1 MADCSLKHAKSSQR
15 LSVVLAVT
23 ATFLSAAAF
32 AQTPMFSVTVLPNL
46 PGGTSSGA
54 YGVNDAGDVVGV
66 VIGSAACPMDDF
78 CAVIWQD
85 GTPAPLGAVAGAIR
99 ISAAGI
105 NNAGQV
111 VGNIV
116 TANGDNQAVI
126 WNNRTPTLLPSPAAQ
141 YTQTFASFVNA
152 AGQVVGYAQSDSSQ
166 VAVMWNGLTP
176 IELGLGANE
185 FGEALGINSSGL
197 IVGEVHNV
205 PVVWHGTQPTKLPI
219 NPGSNGGKALALNNA
234 GIVVGVTTE
243 SGTLYG
249 SRAAA
254 WANGGMT
261 DLGTLN
267 GQSSATA
274 INNRGIIVGKSW
286 ATGAKGPHAV
296 VWSRM
301 AAPVQ
306 DLNDLISAT
315 DSQAL
320 ILQFAYSINDNCSIA
335 VQGLTRQTKTYQAV
349 VLTLN
354 DPSQCVNG
362 GF

>member
-1 MADCSLKHAKSSQR
+1 MKRTTSIRRLAIL
-15 LSVVLAVT
+15 LSVGAPLLT
-23 ATFLSAAAF
+23 AAAY
-32 AQTPMFSVTVLPNL
+32 AQTPMFSVTVLPNV

-54 YGVNDAGDVVGV
+54 YGVNNVGEVVGV
-66 VIGSAACPMDDF
+66 VIGSTTCPMEDF

-85 GTPAPLGAVAGAIR
+85 GTPTILGAVAGAIR
-99 ISAAGI
+99 SSPVGI

-116 TANGDNQAVI
+116 TANGNNQAVI
-126 WNNRTPTLLPSPAAQ
+126 WNNGTPTLLPSPSPQ
-141 YTQTFASFVNA
+141 YTQTFASFVND
-152 AGQVVGYAQSDSSQ
+152 AGQVVGYAENDSSQ
-166 VAVMWNGLTP
+166 VAVVWSGLTA

-197 IVGEVHNV
+197 MVGEIHNV

-219 NPGSNGGKALALNNA
+219 NPGSNGGKALAVYNA

-301 AAPVQ
+301 AAPIQ
-306 DLNDLISAT
+306 DLNNLISIT

-335 VQGLTRQTKTYQAV
+335 VQGLTRQTKIYQAV

-354 DPSQCVNG
+354 DPSKCVNG